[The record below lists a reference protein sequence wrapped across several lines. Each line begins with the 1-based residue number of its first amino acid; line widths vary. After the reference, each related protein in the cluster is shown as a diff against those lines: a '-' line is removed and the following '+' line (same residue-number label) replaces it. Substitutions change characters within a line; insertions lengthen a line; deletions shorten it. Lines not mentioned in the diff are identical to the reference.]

1 MDYNKVE
8 LPFEDFFLQYRNSV
22 SESEKI
28 QIFKNW
34 LESYIKFNL
43 GIHVSWILKNQT
55 DNIPVNLR
63 VLLVQLFQK
72 PPSIGSCFSVSKFI
86 NKELLSKADIKTVF
100 AKYANWFDKNES
112 LFSKLIE
119 LRNKD
124 AHSASSM
131 NEKDLME
138 IENILQILLSNPIL
152 SNGILIIS
160 TNYELI
166 KSKLEIPNGI
176 EKLNIPLVL
185 FKEGIFL
192 HSDKIR
198 LNGNELVLFP
208 FVCAVKLDEE
218 SAINKSVVKLFADLD
233 RELIANNIDESST
246 SSEFYEIDPF
256 KQWYELV
263 FWNKRVSNKGLYSC
277 YLNKTIQDLEI
288 SNITDL
294 SGFPYDDWKRSTNP
308 LFLKYLESKNKVVDE
323 MLYDESVEVNTWFD
337 EYLVAKR
344 LESDIDLEHYEKITL
359 REYVSG
365 LLHKLKKV
373 KDTDILVSYYKR
385 ISSIENELENE
396 SEIERPYLVQEI
408 INSRV
413 FLFKNSVELND
424 IENYNKHYNSVIN
437 FLPFYFYQGLHPAI
451 PLIDMIGGVERMA
464 RMDKKKIF
472 QRNLFYVGN
481 LVFVLLMIFIFRQWL
496 LFTSLTLLLILDYV
510 VIKNLRRFTN
520 FNMIYSS
527 HKTKSYLENHI
538 HYVLGYLASGGEGL
552 HIYSNSK
559 NIELSEVF
567 ALSVLEEKID
577 FNNRSFAQ
585 KVLFALLT
593 ERSDFLKIG
602 LRRNFLK
609 YILTTESNL
618 VLGSSKEVV
627 LEQLG
632 ISMAIRLGAN
642 DTILVYKT
650 SGDLSEYDLSYEDRI
665 RFIKDDIQSNSII
678 QKAYTIHMLNK
689 VIYYENIVKCYH
701 MINNNVRYSLKTRL
715 IGDRRYRTTHHMFS
729 DRFCEGSYS
738 HDLDFRDYN
747 YLLAFLSAYLG
758 DLDDALSFFIS
769 ANEVSNSKW
778 ELFTLW
784 NIAQIYGAQRQTMK
798 CFEVYLI
805 IDKKMKLLNSDQR
818 NILGNWVEDDIR
830 VVIEKI
836 NIELNKIDSNVN
848 EPQIAFDSMPVVKN
862 KFSLAFAPNELPSE
876 MKYIK
881 LIP

>member
-218 SAINKSVVKLFADLD
+218 SAINKSVVKIFADLD

-365 LLHKLKKV
+365 LLHKLKNV

-424 IENYNKHYNSVIN
+424 IENCKTN
-437 FLPFYFYQGLHPAI
+437 
-451 PLIDMIGGVERMA
+451 DC
-464 RMDKKKIF
+464 
-472 QRNLFYVGN
+472 
-481 LVFVLLMIFIFRQWL
+481 
-496 LFTSLTLLLILDYV
+496 LLIQDQAFNIPEYLFSEV
-510 VIKNLRRFTN
+510 EQLVIKDLT
-520 FNMIYSS
+520 M
-527 HKTKSYLENHI
+527 T
-538 HYVLGYLASGGEGL
+538 
-552 HIYSNSK
+552 
-559 NIELSEVF
+559 LSIP
-567 ALSVLEEKID
+567 ADSVD
-577 FNNRSFAQ
+577 DSQN
-585 KVLFALLT
+585 T
-593 ERSDFLKIG
+593 
-602 LRRNFLK
+602 
-609 YILTTESNL
+609 
-618 VLGSSKEVV
+618 
-627 LEQLG
+627 
-632 ISMAIRLGAN
+632 IR
-642 DTILVYKT
+642 
-650 SGDLSEYDLSYEDRI
+650 
-665 RFIKDDIQSNSII
+665 
-678 QKAYTIHMLNK
+678 
-689 VIYYENIVKCYH
+689 
-701 MINNNVRYSLKTRL
+701 
-715 IGDRRYRTTHHMFS
+715 
-729 DRFCEGSYS
+729 
-738 HDLDFRDYN
+738 
-747 YLLAFLSAYLG
+747 
-758 DLDDALSFFIS
+758 
-769 ANEVSNSKW
+769 
-778 ELFTLW
+778 
-784 NIAQIYGAQRQTMK
+784 
-798 CFEVYLI
+798 
-805 IDKKMKLLNSDQR
+805 
-818 NILGNWVEDDIR
+818 
-830 VVIEKI
+830 
-836 NIELNKIDSNVN
+836 
-848 EPQIAFDSMPVVKN
+848 
-862 KFSLAFAPNELPSE
+862 
-876 MKYIK
+876 
-881 LIP
+881 